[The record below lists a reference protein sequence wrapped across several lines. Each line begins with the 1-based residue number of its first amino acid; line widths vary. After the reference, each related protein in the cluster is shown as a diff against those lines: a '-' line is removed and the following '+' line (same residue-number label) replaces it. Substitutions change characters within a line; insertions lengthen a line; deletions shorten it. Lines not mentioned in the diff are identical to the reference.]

1 MSFVFPDLL
10 FAINISDY
18 LTGMKYSAIIGNIK
32 CTLKIS
38 SNTIYTKSRNIYQKT
53 MMLKFNIFA
62 RYDFKSIKCF
72 FFHFTH
78 KWDGVAKYVLTVNCR
93 KSCQV
98 SSYFNCLLARL
109 PIMQQYLWL
118 EQINFGEMKFS
129 QIISRKESTIT
140 LL

>member
-18 LTGMKYSAIIGNIK
+18 LTGMKYSAIVGKVK

-38 SNTIYTKSRNIYQKT
+38 SNTKSRKTSIYQKT

-62 RYDFKSIKCF
+62 RFDFKSIKCF

-98 SSYFNCLLARL
+98 FSFQLPFGTPSYHATIFMALTD
-109 PIMQQYLWL
+109 
-118 EQINFGEMKFS
+118 KFWWNEIS
-129 QIISRKESTIT
+129 QIISKRIQ
-140 LL
+140 